1 MLNEC
6 HNAECH
12 YAECHYAECHYA
24 ECHYAEYR
32 YAECH
37 YAECHYAECRGT
49 FLETPVIYD
58 RKLFAIL
65 VTDMTIIYASN
76 VKDPML

>member
-6 HNAECH
+6 HYTECH
-12 YAECHYAECHYA
+12 YDE
-24 ECHYAEYR
+24 R
-32 YAECH
+32 
-37 YAECHYAECRGT
+37 HYAECRGT

-76 VKDPML
+76 VKGPML